1 MFRNMNIKMRTV
13 VGFLSRAHGFNVL
26 EALVSSDSY
35 RLKKLYTHS
44 LNPISQDPNRS
55 MRSDY
60 PLFVKTCSEN
70 NIPLITIDSKQQEIK
85 DVPNCDFIVEVSW
98 RYFIPKKVLKKASI
112 ASFGIHRGKLP
123 EYAGAE
129 PIKKALLN
137 NENEIVLSAH
147 SLDADIDEG
156 DVIATTS
163 YPVNYDRKLTRDQ
176 NIERLRE
183 EITPLFSNLMFKT
196 FKILETKHD
205 SS

>member
-1 MFRNMNIKMRTV
+1 MIRNMNVEMRTV
-13 VGFLSRAHGFNVL
+13 MGFLSRAHGFNVL
-26 EALVSSDSY
+26 EALVNSDSY

-44 LNPISQDPNRS
+44 INPVSQDPNRS

-70 NIPLITIDSKQQEIK
+70 NIPLISIDSKQQEIK
-85 DVPNCDFIVEVSW
+85 DVPDCDFIVEVSW
-98 RYFIPKKVLKKASI
+98 RYFIPKKVLRKANI

-137 NENEIVLSAH
+137 NEKEIVLSAH
-147 SLDADIDEG
+147 SLDAEIDEG
-156 DVIATTS
+156 DVIATIS
-163 YPVNYDRKLTRDQ
+163 HPVNYDVKLTLDQ
-176 NIERLRE
+176 NIQRLRD

-196 FKILETKHD
+196 FRILEID
-205 SS
+205 NNSS